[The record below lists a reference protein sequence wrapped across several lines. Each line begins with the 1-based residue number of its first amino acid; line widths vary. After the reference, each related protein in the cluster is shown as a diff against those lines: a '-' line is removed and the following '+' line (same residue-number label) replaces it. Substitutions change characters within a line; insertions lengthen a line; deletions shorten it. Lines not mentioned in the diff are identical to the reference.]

1 MNYQLH
7 NKSLPFYFPATLKN
21 KKKQFTKKKK
31 KIQLVTHINRKE
43 KSCLRTEQFF
53 KKILQ

>member
-53 KKILQ
+53 KKFLQ